1 MFEFRGW
8 NVGTRYRLE
17 SLAGKGS
24 YGSVAIATDRRDSKK
39 VAIKKIQHVFSSA
52 IGSKRILRELRVLR
66 HLRGHP
72 NILLV
77 GTSFVH
83 SANIVHR
90 DLKPANVL
98 LRTDCTLKICDF
110 GLARVIPTGTD
121 AAATEN
127 VLMTR
132 RYSTHVVTRWYR
144 APELILG
151 NVKYTAAVDSCPTRR
166 GHALFPGTSCAL
178 LSPSKDAV
186 SYTDQRD
193 QLTLICSV
201 LGRPDADAIETMVAE
216 PDAIDLLSK
225 MLRFDHTKRITVD
238 EALKHPYLAPLQRE
252 IPSRN
257 VCPRLSSIDMPR
269 TRNTPSARTAMS
281 EIRDALRR
289 EIRSCN
295 DT

>member
-1 MFEFRGW
+1 ME
-8 NVGTRYRLE
+8 E
-17 SLAGKGS
+17 
-24 YGSVAIATDRRDSKK
+24 AI
-39 VAIKKIQHVFSSA
+39 
-52 IGSKRILRELRVLR
+52 RE
-66 HLRGHP
+66 
-72 NILLV
+72 
-77 GTSFVH
+77 
-83 SANIVHR
+83 
-90 DLKPANVL
+90 
-98 LRTDCTLKICDF
+98 
-110 GLARVIPTGTD
+110 
-121 AAATEN
+121 
-127 VLMTR
+127 
-132 RYSTHVVTRWYR
+132 
-144 APELILG
+144 
-151 NVKYTAAVDSCPTRR
+151 SCPTRR

-201 LGRPDADAIETMVAE
+201 LGRPDADAIETMGRFASPDVRNYLRSLPSRRRTSSFRKMCPVAE